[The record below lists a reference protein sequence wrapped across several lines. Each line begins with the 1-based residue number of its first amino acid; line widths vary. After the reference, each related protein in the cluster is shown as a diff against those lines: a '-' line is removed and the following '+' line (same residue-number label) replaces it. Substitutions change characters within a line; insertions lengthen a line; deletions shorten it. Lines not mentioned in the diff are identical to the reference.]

1 MTNLKNLKF
10 LLVGQL
16 KTSRTETLE
25 DYLKERAGHLAVIGF
40 MSPFASY
47 NEARCTSYDNN
58 LKKKE
63 FFLPSFII
71 KKVYSWNKPLMVFSF
86 LLYVIIVFSSV
97 RRLRQKF
104 DVFIGVAT
112 FSSLLGIILKKMGYV
127 QKVIYY
133 CIDYYPRQK
142 KVNFDSLINIIY
154 RYIDAWLIKKAD
166 IIWEISPKIKKG
178 RFRYAKIEPDSYQSL
193 IVPLGYSSNIQ
204 RDCPFEQRER
214 WTLGFIGTL
223 SQNQGLQ
230 LVIQAMPELIK
241 QFPEIKVK
249 VIGHGPYFL
258 PLKELAQR
266 FKVEDRFIFHG
277 FIKDEEKVYDILSTC
292 MAGLAT
298 WTNEEDDNS
307 LYADPGK
314 PKLYALLGLPIIIT
328 RGPYVSDLIYK
339 LKAGE
344 VISYDINDFIAAVK
358 QIFKS
363 KENYLL
369 YEKGL
374 EEFRKYCLADKIFD
388 ETFKQIQIL

>member
-1 MTNLKNLKF
+1 MDLKKLNF

-16 KTSRTETLE
+16 RTSRTETIE
-25 DYLKERAGHLAVIGF
+25 DYLKEKAKRLSVIGF

-47 NEARCTSYDNN
+47 NEARCTSYDNG

-86 LLYVIIVFSSV
+86 LLYAIIIFSSV

-104 DVFIGVAT
+104 DIFIGVAT

-127 QKVIYY
+127 HKVIYY

-154 RYIDAWLIKKAD
+154 RRLDAWLIKKAD
-166 IIWEISPKIKKG
+166 IIWEISPKIKEG
-178 RFRYAKIEPDSYQSL
+178 RFRYAGLEPASYQSL

-204 RDCPFEQRER
+204 RDCSFEQRER
-214 WTLGFIGTL
+214 WTLGFVGTL
-223 SQNQGLQ
+223 SENQGLQ

-241 QFPEIKVK
+241 QFPEIKVR
-249 VIGHGPYFL
+249 VIGHGPYFS
-258 PLKELAQR
+258 PLKELVQR
-266 FKVEDRFIFHG
+266 LKVEDRFIFYG
-277 FIKDEEKVYDILSTC
+277 FIKDEEKVYDILSGC

-314 PKLYALLGLPIIIT
+314 PKLYALLGLPVIIT
-328 RGPYVSDLIYK
+328 SGPYISSLISE

-344 VISYDINDFIAAVK
+344 VINYDINNFILAVTK
-358 QIFKS
+358 IISSRESF
-363 KENYLL
+363 EL
-369 YEKGL
+369 YEQGVRGFKQ
-374 EEFRKYCLADKIFD
+374 YCLASKIFD
-388 ETFKQIQIL
+388 QAF